1 MLRETRKLCFSRIA
15 LVGRRRSVRACQI
28 YPSSCCFKDH
38 WRVGG
43 RRRRWRAGA
52 LVGGLLDVAKIK
64 DLQSRASTCSK
75 TLVAEG
81 QMRCECC
88 ARFRHACIWDTV
100 FNILAGR
107 RPDQLHPP
115 HLFFVPLLGRETI
128 PEVKE
133 RRPQDGRCESPTAE
147 ECAPMCGW
155 EVWLGMHRREGGAG
169 APLSFCPSGPALFGR
184 AICWSRP
191 KVSTVVLVVFLR
203 WWKCFGGPN
212 MSKWKLAN
220 KW

>member
-1 MLRETRKLCFSRIA
+1 MNIFGVGMCMLRETRKLCFSRIA

-88 ARFRHACIWDTV
+88 ARFRHVMHLGHRFQHPGAT
-100 FNILAGR
+100 A
-107 RPDQLHPP
+107 RPASSAS
-115 HLFFVPLLGRETI
+115 FIFR
-128 PEVKE
+128 
-133 RRPQDGRCESPTAE
+133 PTAWPRDHTRGE
-147 ECAPMCGW
+147 RTTP
-155 EVWLGMHRREGGAG
+155 
-169 APLSFCPSGPALFGR
+169 P
-184 AICWSRP
+184 
-191 KVSTVVLVVFLR
+191 R
-203 WWKCFGGPN
+203 WK
-212 MSKWKLAN
+212 M
-220 KW
+220 